1 MKFKTTLML
10 MIIFLVLLAF
20 VIFFESKGRK
30 EAESKDKLVN
40 LSADDVQKI
49 VFKKENET
57 LSFKKDK
64 EGNWLITQPLEAKA
78 DKYEVNRLAE
88 DFSQLRIERVVEEEV
103 QAKDLTKY
111 EIPKVEISLF
121 YKEKEHPVKIQIG
134 MENPLDK
141 TFFAKKADDPRLVLI
156 ASSFKSLLEKKLID
170 FRQKD
175 IFRFETDEV
184 KSIKLRAKNIEWQ
197 AQKKEEEWFLKKPVE
212 SLAESSKISDILY
225 SLSNLRAKEFIS
237 EEKKEGDLK
246 KYGLEKPEYKIT
258 LSMPA
263 SNQKVTFL
271 LHKKDDTLYA
281 TTSLSSKIISTDSSL
296 LKDLEKKSEELREK
310 KVASFYTWEVNKL
323 YLKKGKIEWSLT
335 KDKEDNWYFQ
345 LPTKEAAAKEK
356 IETFIR
362 KIEGLEASEFIDPPF
377 KLADYGLDHPQ
388 AEVKFWIKENEKK
401 VKEVTVFVGSEDKQA
416 KKVVVK
422 NGRLNY
428 LFRVDS
434 SFLEEFPKELKDWQP
449 EPKEEKKK

>member
-197 AQKKEEEWFLKKPVE
+197 AQKKEDEWFLKKPVE
-212 SLAESSKISDILY
+212 FLAESSKISDILY

-281 TTSLSSKIISTDSSL
+281 TTSLSSKIISADSSL

>member
-1 MKFKTTLML
+1 MKFKTTLIL

-49 VFKKENET
+49 VFKKEKET
-57 LSFKKDK
+57 ISFKKDK
-64 EGNWLITQPLEAKA
+64 KGNWLITQPLEVKA

-88 DFSQLRIERVVEEEV
+88 DFSQLRIERVVEEEA

-111 EIPKVEISLF
+111 EIPKIEVSLF
-121 YKEKEHPVKIQIG
+121 YKEKKQPVKIQIG

-156 ASSFKSLLEKKLID
+156 SSSFKSLLEKKLID

-184 KSIKLRAKNIEWQ
+184 KSIKLRAKNIEWE
-197 AQKKEEEWFLKKPVE
+197 AQKKEDEWFLKKPVE

-225 SLSNLRAKEFIS
+225 SLSNLRAKEFVS
-237 EEKKEGDLK
+237 EEKKEEELK
-246 KYGLEKPEYKIT
+246 KYGLDQPEYEIS

-263 SNQKVTFL
+263 SNQEVTFI
-271 LHKKDDTLYA
+271 LHKKDDILYA
-281 TTSLSSKIISTDSSL
+281 TTSLSSKIISAESSL
-296 LKDLEKKSEELREK
+296 VKDLEKKPQDLREK

-323 YLKKGKIEWSLT
+323 HLKKGNIDWTLI
-335 KDKEDNWYFQ
+335 KDKEDNWRFQ
-345 LPTKEAAAKEK
+345 SPTQAAATKEK

-362 KIEGLEASEFIDPPF
+362 KMESLEASEFIDPPF
-377 KLADYGLDHPQ
+377 KLADYGLVDPQ
-388 AEVKFWIKENEKK
+388 AEVKFWVKEDEKK
-401 VKEVTVFVGSEDKQA
+401 VREVTVFIGSEDKEA

-422 NGRLNY
+422 NARLNY
-428 LFRVDS
+428 LFQVDS
-434 SFLEEFPKELKDWQP
+434 SFLEEFPKELKDWQAA
-449 EPKEEKKK
+449 PKEK